1 MTEREKLILHLQNL
15 LKSNTKSATLDVEY
29 LLKIL
34 DALPNT
40 VRNTLTTKLDN
51 VVNVDGGSFYDEL
64 NR

>member
-34 DALPNT
+34 DALPKT
-40 VRNTLTTKLDN
+40 VEDTLTTKLDN

-64 NR
+64 NS

>member
-64 NR
+64 NS

>member
-15 LKSNTKSATLDVEY
+15 LKSNTKSATLDIGY

-64 NR
+64 NS

>member
-1 MTEREKLILHLQNL
+1 MTEREKLILHLKNL

-34 DALPNT
+34 DALPKT
-40 VRNTLTTKLDN
+40 VEDTLTTKLDN

-64 NR
+64 HS

>member
-34 DALPNT
+34 GALPKT
-40 VRNTLTTKLDN
+40 VEDKLTTKLDN

-64 NR
+64 NS

>member
-15 LKSNTKSATLDVEY
+15 LKSNTKSATLDIEY

>member
-1 MTEREKLILHLQNL
+1 LQNL

-34 DALPNT
+34 DALPKT
-40 VRNTLTTKLDN
+40 VEDTLTTKLDN

-64 NR
+64 HS

>member
-15 LKSNTKSATLDVEY
+15 LKSNTKSATLDVAY

-34 DALPNT
+34 DALPKT
-40 VRNTLTTKLDN
+40 VEDTLTTKLDN

-64 NR
+64 NS

>member
-15 LKSNTKSATLDVEY
+15 LKSNTKSATLDVKY

-34 DALPNT
+34 DALPKT
-40 VRNTLTTKLDN
+40 VEDTLTTKLDN

-64 NR
+64 NG

>member
-34 DALPNT
+34 DALPKT
-40 VRNTLTTKLDN
+40 VEDTLTTKLDN

-64 NR
+64 HS

>member
-1 MTEREKLILHLQNL
+1 MSEREKLILHLQNL

-34 DALPNT
+34 DALPKT
-40 VRNTLTTKLDN
+40 VEDTLTTKLDN

-64 NR
+64 HS

>member
-34 DALPNT
+34 DALPST

-64 NR
+64 NS

>member
-15 LKSNTKSATLDVEY
+15 LKSNTKSATLDIEY

-40 VRNTLTTKLDN
+40 VRNTLTTNLDN

-64 NR
+64 NS